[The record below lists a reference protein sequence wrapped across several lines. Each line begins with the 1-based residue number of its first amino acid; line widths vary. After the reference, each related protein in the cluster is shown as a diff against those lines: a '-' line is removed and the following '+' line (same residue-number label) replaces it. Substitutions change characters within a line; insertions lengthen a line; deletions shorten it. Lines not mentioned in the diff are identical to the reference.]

1 MAKEW
6 EYNEKKNGV
15 IIAPPSQRLRITG
28 HRMASVLGLNKY
40 QTPFGAW
47 AEITKLV
54 KLPFEDT
61 KYTLAGKAIE
71 PKQIEYVKT
80 KLPNIMSIEEYYGN
94 SFDSY
99 HYNNFKDDSNI
110 FGGVIDLV
118 STKNDLKT
126 IVMIGECKTSSKPQE
141 WANGNVPVEYLL
153 QGALYSYMKKLD
165 RVVFICSFLEDADY
179 NHPETFEVNDK
190 NTTIVIKKL
199 DEMIFEV
206 DGELLNIE
214 GCIQKAMTWWNYH
227 IELGISPIFDE
238 KLDKAYLDIIRAT
251 DATQDSKLVDVCT
264 KAFDINEKIKE
275 IKKDSG
281 IDALEKEL
289 TSLEASI
296 KKEMTTKEI
305 ASCGNYKLSK
315 KVSEKFN
322 EKGFAE
328 KEPNLYKAYCEEVVS
343 YTLTKNKKE
352 EEEEE

>member
-6 EYNEKKNGV
+6 EYNEKRNGV

-94 SFDSY
+94 NFDSY
-99 HYNNFKDDSNI
+99 RYNNFKDDSNI

-238 KLDKAYLDIIRAT
+238 KLDKEYLDIIRAT
-251 DATQDSKLVDVCT
+251 DATQDSELVDVCT
-264 KAFDINEKIKE
+264 KAFDIAEKIKE

-281 IDALEKEL
+281 IDTLEKEL
-289 TSLEASI
+289 KSLEASI
-296 KKEMTTKEI
+296 KKEMTTKDI
-305 ASCGNYKLSK
+305 TNCGNYKLSK

-322 EKGFAE
+322 EKGFSE

-352 EEEEE
+352 KEEEE

>member
-6 EYNEKKNGV
+6 EYNKNKNGI
-15 IIAPPSQRLRITG
+15 IIAPPTQRLRITG

-80 KLPNIMSIEEYYGN
+80 KLPNIFSIEEYYGN
-94 SFDSY
+94 NFDDY
-99 HYNNFKDDSNI
+99 RYNNFKDDSNI

-126 IVMIGECKTSSKPQE
+126 IVMIGECKTSSKPQD

-153 QGALYSYMKKLD
+153 QGALYAYMKKLD

-179 NHPETFEVNDK
+179 NHPETFNVTDK

-199 DEMIFEV
+199 DEMIFEI

-214 GCIQKAMTWWNYH
+214 GCMQKATQWWNDH
-227 IELGISPIFDE
+227 IETGISPSFDE
-238 KLDKAYLDIIRAT
+238 KLDKEYLDMIRAT
-251 DATQDSKLVDVCT
+251 DATQDSELLDVCS
-264 KAFDINEKIKE
+264 KAFNIAEQIKQL
-275 IKKDSG
+275 KKDSG
-281 IDALEKEL
+281 IEALEKEL
-289 TSLEASI
+289 KLLEASI
-296 KKEMTTKEI
+296 KKEMQSQDITN
-305 ASCGNYKLSK
+305 CGNYKLSK
-315 KVSEKFN
+315 KITQKFDEKL
-322 EKGFAE
+322 FAD
-328 KEPNLYKAYCEEVVS
+328 KEPTMYEKYCSSVES
-343 YTLTKNKKE
+343 YTLTKSKKEKE
-352 EEEEE
+352 EEE